1 MKQDWQLIWKLA
13 QRFPDNLIHEPAPG
27 KYGRYIK
34 HSDVTQ
40 RMLSIVGLHDF
51 SVDVPVR
58 GVAPAIKTANNE
70 WPARDNAIVGVIASM
85 TITDSSGEHHTV
97 TEVGTEDNPAMGTDA
112 ENLKNA
118 TSDAYK
124 RCSMRF
130 GLGLHMWSP
139 ESYFLDTLVKDG
151 GAPAEELGETV
162 DE

>member
-1 MKQDWQLIWKLA
+1 MTDWTLLQALA
-13 QRFPDNLIHEPAPG
+13 EPFPDKLIHDPPPG

-58 GVAPAIKTANNE
+58 GYAPAITTANNE
-70 WPARDNAIVGVIASM
+70 WASRDNAIVGVIASM
-85 TITDSSGEHHTV
+85 TITDTTGIKHTI

-130 GLGLHMWSP
+130 GLGLHMWSA
-139 ESYFLDTLVKDG
+139 ESYFLSSQLAKDH
-151 GAPAEELGETV
+151 
-162 DE
+162 DEPV